1 MIEQLKTLF
10 FHPNKDIADC
20 ALRLAQVH
28 DALKNGELTPSEYQE
43 LIEDLER
50 VVRVINYANDLDTK
64 FIIQQS
70 LDIIVLLAS
79 NAAKVV

>member
-43 LIEDLER
+43 LIQDLER

>member
-43 LIEDLER
+43 LIQDLER
-50 VVRVINYANDLDTK
+50 VVRVINYTNALETK
-64 FIIQQS
+64 LILQQS

-79 NAAKVV
+79 NAGKIL